1 MEEENPFCC
10 GEWTPK
16 DRNYPPTAA
25 MLPPVIAED
34 VHDYDMFPMPDC
46 VTNAQEIVTSWHE
59 DHRHLV
65 AHAIVA
71 QKKHEFGNPMSPA
84 EMTLIRTEA
93 RQNYAVAKGLLTV
106 SEAAPLS
113 VYDMFPLPAYT
124 ALALDIMRDWHQDKE
139 NLQLHAMAVQKQ
151 YNIVSPMSVAQRA
164 FVKKCSEDNYAF
176 IQLAFVDSQ
185 EDWL

>member
-1 MEEENPFCC
+1 MEEENPFSC

-65 AHAIVA
+65 AHAIAA
-71 QKKHEFGNPMSPA
+71 QKKHKFGNPID
-84 EMTLIRTEA
+84 TLWNQWQYIESYGHIVEA
-93 RQNYAVAKGLLTV
+93 LVDIFVEALLKPYGILWQ
-106 SEAAPLS
+106 S
-113 VYDMFPLPAYT
+113 
-124 ALALDIMRDWHQDKE
+124 
-139 NLQLHAMAVQKQ
+139 
-151 YNIVSPMSVAQRA
+151 
-164 FVKKCSEDNYAF
+164 
-176 IQLAFVDSQ
+176 
-185 EDWL
+185 